1 MDKFME
7 TPWFLKVIALSLAS
21 LLFISVNFEP
31 STDSLG
37 FNTPA
42 QTSSEGV
49 ESMPVE
55 VYYDR
60 GNWVVTGVPETV
72 DVTLTGPKNLVITA
86 KNQREFK
93 VYVDLSDPEIQLGD
107 RTISVQIRDLNE
119 KISYTIDPATIDI
132 SIQEKVTAE
141 FEVQPEFDR
150 SLLKDG
156 YIAKEPTVN
165 PSTVEITG
173 AKDVIEN
180 IAYVKANINIEDGVY
195 ETIYRDA
202 QVQALDSDLN
212 KLNVKIEPSVVTV
225 EVPIVSP
232 SKTMTIQPV
241 ASGTA
246 MDGIEI
252 VSLTAEPTKITLYGK
267 QSVLDT
273 IEQLQVPIDI
283 SKIEE
288 DTDLTV
294 NVDLPEG
301 INSASV
307 KDIKV
312 TVKTR
317 QVDEPVTEESEEVED
332 ITVSKTFPNISINT
346 LDLKEDYNL
355 VFLDPEQGTTDV
367 LVTGLQS
374 LLNTLK
380 TSDIDVSINVSGL
393 QEGEHTVPLKLKLPS
408 DIGGKTLISS
418 AKLFIAKNVG
428 DEPVDGEIIEETS

>member
-42 QTSSEGV
+42 QTSSEVV
-49 ESMPVE
+49 ESIPVE

-60 GNWVVTGVPETV
+60 DNLVVTGVPETV

-132 SIQEKVTAE
+132 SIQEKVTKE
-141 FEVQPEFDR
+141 FEVRPEFDR

-156 YIAKEPTVN
+156 YIAEEPKVT
-165 PSTVEITG
+165 PSTVKITG
-173 AKDVIEN
+173 AKDIIEN

-202 QVQALDSDLN
+202 QVQAFDRDLN
-212 KLNVKIEPSVVTV
+212 KVDVSIQPSVVTV

-232 SKTMTIQPV
+232 SKTMIIQPV

-252 VSLTAEPTKITLYGK
+252 ASLTAEPTEITLYGK

-283 SKIEE
+283 SKIEK
-288 DTDLTV
+288 DTNLTV

-301 INSASV
+301 ITSSSV

-317 QVDEPVTEESEEVED
+317 KVDEPVSEEEVED
-332 ITVSKTFPNISINT
+332 ETVSKTFSNISIAI
-346 LDLKEDYNL
+346 LDLKEDYEL
-355 VFLDPEQGTTDV
+355 VFLDPELGMTDV
-367 LVTGLQS
+367 LVTGMP
-374 LLNTLK
+374 NFIDTL
-380 TSDIDVSINVSGL
+380 TMSDIQVSINVNGL
-393 QEGEHTVPLKLKLPS
+393 QEGEHTVPLKLQLPS
-408 DIGGKTLISS
+408 EIEGKTLISA
-418 AKLFIAKNVG
+418 AKFSIVG
-428 DEPVDGEIIEETS
+428 HIDDEPVDGEIEETS